1 MYNTVDIVRAA
12 IALAI
17 TPDKTSEDMEIDK
30 LKKQGIKV
38 IVIDVTGNFRDST
51 HIIIEKAI
59 IASRENGLTEETH
72 VEESAIAGAAREAI
86 MHIATKSSGVHGN
99 GKMAICR
106 YKENLSVCIF
116 MCIGLLNLNEVAI
129 GLGHRAVPYNSEK

>member
-12 IALAI
+12 ITIAI
-17 TPDKTSEDMEIDK
+17 TEDKMSEDMEISK

-38 IVIDVTGNFRDST
+38 VALEIKGNFRDTT

-59 IASRENGLTEETH
+59 VASRENGLTEETH

-86 MHIATKSSGVHGN
+86 MHVAEKSSGLHGN
-99 GKMAICR
+99 GKLAICR
-106 YKENLSVCIF
+106 YKEHLSVCIF

-129 GLGHRAVPYNSEK
+129 GLGHRAVPYNPER